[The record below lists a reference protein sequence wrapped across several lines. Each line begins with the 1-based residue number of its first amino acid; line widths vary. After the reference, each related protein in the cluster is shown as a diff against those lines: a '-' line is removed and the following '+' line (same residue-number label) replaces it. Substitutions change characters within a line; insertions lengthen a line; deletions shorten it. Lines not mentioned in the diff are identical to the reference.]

1 MLRSLNALLGY
12 RILAD
17 DGPAGK
23 VCDFLFHETD
33 WTIGHVIADVGSWWH
48 TRRVLVPR
56 VALKR
61 PVGIIEVLPISWKRS
76 QVKGSPVAE
85 SVGQVTQQL
94 SNLVASGSVAV
105 PAQEEPLC
113 STVEVTGYQ
122 ANAMDGQI
130 GTVEDFIVDDEEWHI
145 RYLVLGIKLDKVDRR
160 ALSASEWV
168 VGIDKDAKV
177 VSLNLS
183 RREVYDSPEYDP
195 RVPINRDI
203 EGRLYDYYGQPFG
216 RD

>member
-23 VCDFLFHETD
+23 VCDFLFHEKN
-33 WTIGHVIADVGSWWH
+33 WGIQHVVADVGSWWRS
-48 TRRVLVPR
+48 RRVLVPR

-61 PVGIIEVLPISWKRS
+61 PVGTIDVLPVSWSRS
-76 QVKGSPVAE
+76 QVKGSPTAE
-85 SVGQVTQQL
+85 SVGQATQQL
-94 SNLVASGSVAV
+94 SDLFASGSIAAPPHKEQLHRTIEVA
-105 PAQEEPLC
+105 
-113 STVEVTGYQ
+113 GYQ
-122 ANAMDGQI
+122 ANAMDGPI
-130 GTVEDFIVDDEEWHI
+130 GTVEDFIVADEEWHI
-145 RYLVLGIKLDKVDRR
+145 RYLVLGIKLDMVDRR

-168 VGIDKDAKV
+168 VGIDKDANV
-177 VSLNLS
+177 VSLYLS

-216 RD
+216 QD